1 MSSVDRTDET
11 AGSLLRRARRGAG
24 ISQAEL
30 AFRAHVA
37 QSVISAYEAGR
48 RQPSLPTLARLID
61 AAGCD
66 LIVDIQQQPPQL
78 SRLSGP
84 VGRQVRRKRRDLVAA
99 AAAHDVTNL
108 RVFGSVAR
116 GEDRPDSDV
125 DLLVDLPPRMGLL
138 GLVRVQ
144 ADLEAILGA
153 RVDLVPA
160 SDLKPAVRARA
171 EHELIIL

>member
-1 MSSVDRTDET
+1 
-11 AGSLLRRARRGAG
+11 
-24 ISQAEL
+24 
-30 AFRAHVA
+30 
-37 QSVISAYEAGR
+37 
-48 RQPSLPTLARLID
+48 
-61 AAGCD
+61 
-66 LIVDIQQQPPQL
+66 
-78 SRLSGP
+78 
-84 VGRQVRRKRRDLVAA
+84 VAA

>member
-1 MSSVDRTDET
+1 MGFVDHSDET
-11 AGSLLRRARRGAG
+11 AGRLLRRARGGAG

-30 AFRAHVA
+30 AFRAGVA

-61 AAGCD
+61 SAGSD
-66 LIVDIQQQPPQL
+66 LVVDIRQQPPQL

-84 VGRQVRRKRRDLVAA
+84 VGRHVRRKRRALVAA
-99 AAAHDVTNL
+99 AAAHEVTNL

-125 DLLVDLPPRMGLL
+125 DLLVDLPAHMGLL
-138 GLVRVQ
+138 
-144 ADLEAILGA
+144 
-153 RVDLVPA
+153 
-160 SDLKPAVRARA
+160 
-171 EHELIIL
+171 

>member
-1 MSSVDRTDET
+1 MDHSDET

-30 AFRAHVA
+30 AFRAGVA

-61 AAGCD
+61 AAGAD
-66 LIVDIQQQPPQL
+66 LVVDIQQQQPPQL

-99 AAAHDVTNL
+99 AAAHEVTNL

-125 DLLVDLPPRMGLL
+125 DLLVDLPAHMGLL
-138 GLVRVQ
+138 GLGRVQ

-153 RVDLVPA
+153 KVDLVPG

-171 EHELIIL
+171 ERDLVAL

>member
-1 MSSVDRTDET
+1 VDRSDET

-30 AFRAHVA
+30 AFKASVA

-66 LIVDIQQQPPQL
+66 LVVDIQQQPPQL

-84 VGRQVRRKRRDLVAA
+84 VGRLVRRKRRDLVAA
-99 AAAHDVTNL
+99 AAAYDVTNL

-125 DLLVDLPPRMGLL
+125 GL
-138 GLVRVQ
+138 GRVQ

-153 RVDLVPA
+153 KVDLVPA
-160 SDLKPAVRARA
+160 GDLKPAVRARA
-171 EHELIIL
+171 ERDLVAL